1 MTILDR
7 LADHARRRTEQAKRK
22 TPLAALERQALS
34 MPKGG
39 FAFEAALKK
48 PGLSFICECKRASPS
63 KGLIAPA
70 YPYLQIA
77 GEYEAAGADAVS
89 VLTEPKWFLGSD
101 EHLKEIADAVSVPC
115 LRKDFT
121 VDAYMIY
128 EARLLGAS
136 AVLLICAILTDAEL
150 RAYLAICDALGLSAL
165 VEAHEEREVRDGA
178 GRRRPRHRCEQPQ
191 PQGLYG
197 GRGEQPPAA
206 RADSAGGPVCLGER
220 RPGRRRYTAPPRH
233 RRRRR
238 TGRGNADAFAG

>member
-128 EARLLGAS
+128 EARLLGRVRRAADLRHS
-136 AVLLICAILTDAEL
+136 DRCGAEGVSRHMRRAGAVGIGGGARGAGG
-150 RAYLAICDALGLSAL
+150 A
-165 VEAHEEREVRDGA
+165 DGA

-206 RADSAGGPVCLGER
+206 RADSARRSCLSR
-220 RPGRRRYTAPPRH
+220 RAASGTPEIYGASAPSAPTPYWSGKR
-233 RRRRR
+233 
-238 TGRGNADAFAG
+238 

>member
-89 VLTEPKWFLGSD
+89 VLTEPKWFLGAP
-101 EHLKEIADAVSVPC
+101 EGNRRRGVGP
-115 LRKDFT
+115 
-121 VDAYMIY
+121 
-128 EARLLGAS
+128 
-136 AVLLICAILTDAEL
+136 
-150 RAYLAICDALGLSAL
+150 LSA
-165 VEAHEEREVRDGA
+165 
-178 GRRRPRHRCEQPQ
+178 
-191 PQGLYG
+191 QGLYR
-197 GRGEQPPAA
+197 GRVY
-206 RADSAGGPVCLGER
+206 DL
-220 RPGRRRYTAPPRH
+220 
-233 RRRRR
+233 
-238 TGRGNADAFAG
+238 

>member
-165 VEAHEEREVRDGA
+165 VEAHEEREVRMALDAGA
-178 GRRRPRHRCEQPQ
+178 RVIGVNNTASGTLRWTWRTAAGCASRFRRRSCLSRRAASGTPEI
-191 PQGLYG
+191 YG
-197 GRGEQPPAA
+197 A
-206 RADSAGGPVCLGER
+206 SAPS
-220 RPGRRRYTAPPRH
+220 APTPYWSGKR
-233 RRRRR
+233 
-238 TGRGNADAFAG
+238 